1 MRAYIVR
8 GSLTTIAAVVAFIPM
23 CVTGQS
29 LSGIPLSCVAGSP
42 PGNQL
47 VPGLLSSL
55 EPNLNGGWAAQAPKK
70 IDPYP
75 WYDTTVTGAM
85 PVDLV
90 QNDIPIACNSS
101 LNQYCGFYYS
111 GGTCLNAHGDVT
123 LNALTGLKAL
133 RFSSLQPSSFNLKDV
148 AAHSDRGPDASKITD
163 GVLAPD
169 GHSSTDPA
177 YAIVLVHSP
186 ADLRVAQGTAL
197 VIDLGKSYTVCGNG
211 FDCKSG
217 PMIQADNDDNYQ
229 LDYSLDGV
237 NWTKYGVFPSCCS
250 SGLRTRGISTIT
262 SGVHN
267 PSFQAQYVRVY
278 GISGG
283 ATYAVSELQL
293 WDTSSNLISVGKHAV
308 GPRPYQITDGVFAP
322 EGHSSTDT
330 QYAVVLRHL
339 TGPAAALTID
349 LGEVKTLCGNGM
361 EAACT
366 SGPIIQADND
376 DVYQLDYSSD
386 GVSWTELGQLPTVS
400 GSGLRT
406 RGVVSPSGGP
416 ANAFKARYVRV
427 FAVSGGNTFAV
438 SEVQLEDTAGNP
450 ASLGAATY
458 GPEPVVTDGEFAPDG
473 TAYNDSNFANILP
486 SCNANASSICPPSA
500 AFSSAQTAPL
510 QIDLGGTFPIDH
522 LVVQADQAHEFEIDA
537 STDGQSWTFFSG
549 VPVVSGNGL
558 QTRTIAGS
566 GRSVRYLR
574 LFGLSG
580 SSSSY
585 SISGVQA
592 FTAQANTA
600 CGYDSGANAGEN
612 FACSYD
618 GAFAMDFVAPGTNGT
633 VPIGFNLA
641 SATIRVEC
649 ERTDSQGVTST
660 DSFTVSQ
667 ASGRTCTDSLQPT
680 SGVIKNAGYCA
691 GFCASGQTQSL
702 LSYAQ
707 LATDPQANDQQIKF
721 VPTTPSS
728 IACSDQGSI
737 DQGILPLTDSVVA
750 GVASGV
756 AQGFFNALLDYRT
769 KPSSLL
775 PFPPPTSQTTPP
787 WSTCPATTSEPPPPT
802 PSPDNIAGLEGRA
815 TQVGATSNGATLHI
829 SGRFA
834 VPRPLALDQT
844 VLTLRALLHESG
856 GGGELARGPND
867 ALLVPLSLQ
876 PLNGSTANK
885 GLYSTPPGAQP
896 SVRAQVTPVKGQS
909 GVIDFAIDVDR
920 ASIAS
925 PSRCASGSA
934 ITPLGTSFLLV
945 GDSSEPVSVHATATW
960 QCNGK
965 QLITSLGH

>member
-55 EPNLNGGWAAQAPKK
+55 EPNLNGAWAAQAPKK

-75 WYDTTVTGAM
+75 WYDTAAGAT

-101 LNQYCGFYYS
+101 LNQYCSFYYS
-111 GGTCLNAHGDVT
+111 GGSCLNAHGDVT

-133 RFSSLQPSSFNLKDV
+133 RFSSLTASSFNLKDV

-163 GVLAPD
+163 GVLAPE
-169 GHSSTDPA
+169 GHPSTDPA
-177 YAIVLVHSP
+177 YAIVLTHSP
-186 ADLRVAQGTAL
+186 NDLRVAQGTAL
-197 VIDLGKSYTVCGNG
+197 VIDLGKSYSVCGNG

-250 SGLRTRGISTIT
+250 DGLHTRGISTIT

-293 WDTSSNLISVGKHAV
+293 WDTGSNLISVGKHAV

-339 TGPAAALTID
+339 TGPAAALAID
-349 LGEVKTLCGNGM
+349 LGEVKSLCGNGR

-386 GVSWTELGQLPTVS
+386 GMSWIELGQFPSVS

-406 RGVVSPSGGP
+406 RGIVSPSGGS
-416 ANAFKARYVRV
+416 AEAFKARYVRV

-458 GPEPVVTDGEFAPDG
+458 GPEPVVIDGELAPDG
-473 TAYNDSNFANILP
+473 TDYNDGNFANILP
-486 SCNANASSICPPSA
+486 SCQANASSICPPSA
-500 AFSSAQTAPL
+500 ASSSAQTAAL

-537 STDGQSWTFFSG
+537 STDDQNWSFFSG
-549 VPVVSGNGL
+549 VPEVSGHGL
-558 QTRTIAGS
+558 QQRTIGGS

-580 SSSSY
+580 ASDSY
-585 SISGVQA
+585 SVSGVQA
-592 FTAQANTA
+592 FTAQANTP
-600 CGYDSGANAGEN
+600 CTYDSGANAGEN
-612 FACSYD
+612 FACGYD
-618 GAFAMDFVAPGTNGT
+618 GAFAMDFVAPASNGT
-633 VPIGFNLA
+633 VPIGFNLK

-649 ERTDSQGVTST
+649 ERTDQYGVTTT
-660 DSFTVSQ
+660 DSFTVSD
-667 ASGRTCTDSLQPT
+667 ASGRTCTDSLQRT

-691 GFCASGQTQSL
+691 GFCASGQNHAL

-707 LATDPQANDQQIKF
+707 LATDPQSNDEQIKL
-721 VPTTPSS
+721 VPTTPTS

-737 DQGILPLTDSVVA
+737 ESGILPLTDNVVA

-756 AQGFFNALLDYRT
+756 AQGFFNGLLDYRA
-769 KPSSLL
+769 KPASLL

-787 WSTCPATTSEPPPPT
+787 WSTCPTTTSAPPPPT

-815 TQVGATSNGATLHI
+815 TQVGAAKNSGTLHI

-834 VPRPLALDQT
+834 VQNPVALDQAALT
-844 VLTLRALLHESG
+844 VNALLHEFG
-856 GGGELARGPND
+856 GAGELVRGSSD

-876 PLNGSTANK
+876 PQNGSEPDK
-885 GLYSTPPGAQP
+885 GLYTTPPGAQP
-896 SVRAQVTPVKGQS
+896 AVRAQVAPVKGQS
-909 GVIDFAIDVDR
+909 GLMDFAIDVDR
-920 ASIAS
+920 ASILS
-925 PSRCASGSA
+925 PSRCAGGSA
-934 ITPLGTSFLLV
+934 IAPLGTSFLLI
-945 GDSSEPVSVHATATW
+945 GRAGEPVRVHATANW
-960 QCNGK
+960 QCNGSL
-965 QLITSLGH
+965 LITSLDR